1 MVTPE
6 LSEREGCWLE
16 DFVAVMVLMDAI
28 AANSPAPEPA
38 LDLSDLRV
46 ILAKI
51 NKATGSYLPSGTLP

>member
-6 LSEREGCWLE
+6 LSEREWCWLE
-16 DFVAVMVLMDAI
+16 DAVMVLMDAI
-28 AANSPAPEPA
+28 TANSPAPEPA
-38 LDLSDLRV
+38 PDLSDLRV